1 MSPRKQLVETY
12 FEGFRRSDHE
22 TILACL
28 TDDVVW
34 DLPGFKHLVGKDA
47 FDGEIE
53 NDAFEGSPS
62 LDLDRLIEERDT
74 VVALGSGSAR
84 RKDGEAFRFAFSD
97 VFTFRGERICRV
109 ESYLVPLTEPA
120 PAAAS

>member
-12 FEGFRRSDHE
+12 FEGFRRSDHAA
-22 TILACL
+22 ILACL

-34 DLPGFKHLVGKDA
+34 DLPGFKHLEGKDA

-62 LDLDRLIEERDT
+62 LDVDRLIEEGDV
-74 VVALGSGSAR
+74 VVAVGSGGAR
-84 RKDGEAFRFAFSD
+84 RKGGEAFRFAFSD
-97 VFTFRGERICRV
+97 VFTFRDGLVCRV
-109 ESYLVPLTEPA
+109 ESYLVPLT
-120 PAAAS
+120 AS